1 MKGNVPDSRGDRT
14 PHYRTGARPVMWL
27 FCFLVAGLVVILTL
41 AHLDTARN
49 VGYAAATT
57 TQSGVYV
64 GAGDGSLYKLDA
76 NQGVLQWRFQTQGR
90 TIPAP
95 AVVAGGTVYLGSSD
109 NNVYA
114 LDAKNGTKLWQFQ
127 TGAPVLASPTVN
139 GGVVYIG
146 SSDSNIYAL
155 DAKTGN
161 KLWSYHAGQPNEA
174 VTPTTAVVTGGVV
187 YASSSDGVSHSYL
200 FALDAKTGVELW
212 RAQVNDQLFT
222 NPQVDNGVIY
232 IASSALDKAGGPSI
246 TDSYIY
252 AFSTKDGSQLW
263 RSGKISDVILA
274 APAVASGV
282 VYFGSRNDNVYALDA
297 GNGTELWHHNTGGAV
312 FASPQV
318 ANSVVYVGMSGGGA
332 DNNSIVALN
341 SKDGSMLWRHAVTN
355 YAGANIVVNSNV
367 IYVGSSDSV
376 VYALKA
382 TNGSQAWKYKDS
394 APFTNAPLAVAP

>member
-14 PHYRTGARPVMWL
+14 PQYRTGARPVMWL
-27 FCFLVAGLVVILTL
+27 FCFLVAGLLVVLTL
-41 AHLDTARN
+41 AHLDMARN
-49 VGYAAATT
+49 VSYAASTP

-95 AVVAGGTVYLGSSD
+95 AAVAGGTVYLGSSD

-127 TGAPVLASPTVN
+127 TGAPVLASPAVN
-139 GGVVYIG
+139 GGIIYIG

-155 DAKTGN
+155 DAKTGS

-187 YASSSDGVSHSYL
+187 YASSSDEASHSYL
-200 FALDAKTGVELW
+200 FALDAKTGGELW
-212 RAQVNDQLFT
+212 RVQVNDQLFT

-232 IASSALDKAGGPSI
+232 IASSALDQAGGPST
-246 TDSYIY
+246 TDSYVY
-252 AFSTKDGSQLW
+252 AFSTKDGSQTW

-274 APAVASGV
+274 APAVAGGV
-282 VYFGSRNDNVYALDA
+282 VYFGSRNNNVYALNA
-297 GNGTELWHHNTGGAV
+297 GNGTEIWHHNTGGAV

-332 DNNSIVALN
+332 GNNSIVALN
-341 SKDGSMLWRHAVTN
+341 SKDGSTRWQHTITN
-355 YAGANIVVNSNV
+355 YAGANIVVNNDV

-382 TNGSQAWKYKDS
+382 TNGSQMWKYQDS
-394 APFTNAPLAVAP
+394 APFTNAPLTVAP